1 MGVFGQSAGPGKRT
15 DIILERFFYEV
26 IAGAWVYVHLG
37 EIQKSLLLSLAVL
50 KIICGVPFGC
60 LVCQDTRKFR
70 NFKDLNDNYWSFVN
84 LPGVV
89 FYSSMSF

>member
-1 MGVFGQSAGPGKRT
+1 MRVVGQSAGPGKRA
-15 DIILERFFYEV
+15 DIILQRFFYVV
-26 IAGAWVYVHLG
+26 IAGARVYVHLG
-37 EIQKSLLLSLAVL
+37 EIQESLLFSLTVL
-50 KIICGVPFGC
+50 KIIWEVPFGC

-70 NFKDLNDNYWSFVN
+70 NFEDLNDNYLNFVN